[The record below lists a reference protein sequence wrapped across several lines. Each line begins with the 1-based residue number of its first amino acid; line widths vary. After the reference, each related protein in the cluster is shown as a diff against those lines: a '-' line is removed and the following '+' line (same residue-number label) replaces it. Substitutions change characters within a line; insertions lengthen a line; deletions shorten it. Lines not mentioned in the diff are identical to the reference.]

1 MSKTINDIVR
11 EMRKDMP
18 RVVDTKVILCNY
30 ADRIEAAAKALEADR
45 DNWRRQAL
53 AEDERANIANSTK
66 PLNMANREE
75 TDHFRDV
82 TKMDT
87 NSELLKSINSYQIN
101 SSKAREAL
109 EKCLRY
115 LDIGEAGLSKGEC
128 DVMRKV
134 MRDALSNPP
143 RNCDIGTVRE
153 QDFRFND
160 FCGSHDGCDN
170 CPLHKGIDECA
181 IEWGQM
187 PYEKGTTD
195 EQ

>member
-1 MSKTINDIVR
+1 MRSEMSETINDIVR
-11 EMRKDMP
+11 EMRDWWM
-18 RVVDTKVILCNY
+18 RSDNEE
-30 ADRIEAAAKALEADR
+30 ADAELKSFANRIEAAVKTLEADR

-143 RNCDIGTVRE
+143 RNCDRLPNAKSPLGKPLFMADKIELLQFIIWLFAEVKG
-153 QDFRFND
+153 
-160 FCGSHDGCDN
+160 DN
-170 CPLHKGIDECA
+170 K
-181 IEWGQM
+181 
-187 PYEKGTTD
+187 
-195 EQ
+195 